1 MVGSVLWVLMK
12 VHKLANEVADMEL
25 DKVADEVFYNV
36 VDMEVDKTANEGDQS
51 RWPTY
56 IETGWGGDKSVS
68 LIFDFGGFDL

>member
-1 MVGSVLWVLMK
+1 MK

-25 DKVADEVFYNV
+25 DKVADEVTYNV
-36 VDMEVDKTANEGDQS
+36 VDMEDWRMTRRPT

-56 IETGWGGDKSVS
+56 IGWGGDKSVS

>member
-25 DKVADEVFYNV
+25 DKVADEVTYNV
-36 VDMEVDKTANEGDQS
+36 VDMEDWRMTRRPT